1 MLTVARRIYQAEPP
15 RHRPSSIHN
24 LDLKLYDS
32 PLEWNAMIKKGLTER
47 EIIRVLKR
55 RFDSNP
61 KLPLGF
67 DDDVAAFPLSK
78 GRLVVLKTDMLVGR
92 TDVPPGMTV
101 EQAARKAVVA
111 TVSDFAA
118 KGVQPK
124 GLLVSLGLSSP
135 VRLSMVN
142 EIASGLVKGAKEY
155 HCRIVGGETSE
166 TDDLVIDCI
175 GFGVSE
181 TEKLLRRDGAKPG
194 DVVAVTG
201 DFGRTAAGLRILLGR
216 KKPWPQKYSKLVSS
230 VLHPSAK
237 LETGLKLSQ
246 TRFVNSSIDSSDGLS
261 WSLHEIARLSQ
272 VNITLDTVPV
282 APDAKAFAMEKGIDP
297 EELALFGGEEYELV
311 MTIKRDRF
319 ASAKRRIPSLRKI
332 GNVKIGSGDVIARLS
347 GRTWKVEPRGYE
359 HFA

>member
-1 MLTVARRIYQAEPP
+1 MT
-15 RHRPSSIHN
+15 
-24 LDLKLYDS
+24 
-32 PLEWNAMIKKGLTER
+32 KKGLTER

-92 TDVPPGMTV
+92 TDVPPGMTF
-101 EQAARKAVVA
+101 EDAARKAVVA

-118 KGVQPK
+118 KGVRPR
-124 GLLVSLGLSSP
+124 GLLVSLGLAAP

-142 EIASGLVKGAKEY
+142 EIASGLVKGAEEY
-155 HCRIVGGETSE
+155 HCRIIGGETSE

-175 GFGVSE
+175 GFGLSE
-181 TEKLLRRDGAKPG
+181 TGKILRRNGATPG

-201 DFGRTAAGLRILLGR
+201 DFGRTPAGLRVLLGR
-216 KKPWPQKYSKLVSS
+216 KKPWQKKYSKLVSS
-230 VLHPSAK
+230 VLHPSAR
-237 LETGLKLSQ
+237 LQTGLSLAHTS
-246 TRFVNSSIDSSDGLS
+246 FVNSSIDSSDGLS

-272 VNITLDTVPV
+272 VDIVLETVPV
-282 APDAKAFAMEKGIDP
+282 APDAEAFATEQGLDP

-311 MTIKRDRF
+311 LTIKRGRF
-319 ASAKRRIPSLRKI
+319 ASAKRKIPSLRKV
-332 GNVKIGSGDVIARLS
+332 GYVKIGSGNVIARLG
-347 GRTWKVEPRGYE
+347 GRTRKVEPRGYE